1 MGQIEKTV
9 SFSERGSLT
18 ENNGTIT
25 NVQLHMV
32 IEKFN
37 CFENFK
43 NLQIF
48 ETVELLNGHVELDIG
63 NGTVIFSERSSF
75 RKANSFFN
83 LTQFRIIDFLTSAD
97 LT

>member
-43 NLQIF
+43 NLPRRKTEKFWQI
-48 ETVELLNGHVELDIG
+48 EKKIIDLYELD
-63 NGTVIFSERSSF
+63 NSKQKIFFEKKIS
-75 RKANSFFN
+75 K
-83 LTQFRIIDFLTSAD
+83 
-97 LT
+97 